1 MTTRGIFT
9 GHSRHVNIM
18 LTFQKNLACREYP
31 FHIRGTFTA
40 AHIRRTFT
48 ACSQHIH
55 RRRFYLPY
63 SQDIHGKTIFTGY
76 SRHVNFSENL
86 TACSQHIH
94 RRICFLTACSRHAYF
109 MAYSR
114 HIHRKIF
121 IRQHFISFV
130 HLFFIFEHYNLKL
143 EEIRDAKVTKYVPG
157 HPHDFFCH

>member
-18 LTFQKNLACREYP
+18 LTFQKNLACRECP

-40 AHIRRTFT
+40 AHIRRTF
-48 ACSQHIH
+48 
-55 RRRFYLPY
+55 
-63 SQDIHGKTIFTGY
+63 
-76 SRHVNFSENL
+76 

-157 HPHDFFCH
+157 HPHDYCCHYLSTLKSFLAVY